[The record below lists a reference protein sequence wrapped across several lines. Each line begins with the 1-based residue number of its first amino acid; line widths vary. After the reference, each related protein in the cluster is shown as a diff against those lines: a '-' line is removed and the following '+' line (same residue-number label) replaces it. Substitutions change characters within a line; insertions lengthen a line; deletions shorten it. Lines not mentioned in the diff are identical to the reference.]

1 MTKKK
6 EKEKLQ
12 INQEFKNW
20 RNKPALGWVWFGIWI
35 DFYCLFGWVI

>member
-20 RNKPALGWVWFGIWI
+20 RNKPALGMVWNLDRFLQLVWFG
-35 DFYCLFGWVI
+35 